1 MVACNKIN
9 RPGDWLGFR
18 SANQELPFLSRI
30 SFVVFAALGSLLTYL
45 NLFIMR
51 EQQVKSNIV
60 YDPANDRTWNMQEFF
75 ETLELYYEGKPELMA
90 EDLVNAIKTLL
101 LGSNDIISDAVI
113 ETSLHLFYVRDAVMG
128 IEINQTP

>member
-1 MVACNKIN
+1 
-9 RPGDWLGFR
+9 
-18 SANQELPFLSRI
+18 
-30 SFVVFAALGSLLTYL
+30 
-45 NLFIMR
+45 MR